1 MEISKKIS
9 EKFECDIQ
17 NIAKL
22 FIEYFD
28 KRLNEKIND
37 YVLNWIEYV
46 IRLIPPKKREVHFSK
61 GFWERAPKE
70 CWKQIRFL
78 ADRFKSGENVNPYLS
93 KTVQNALQGKRTDML
108 WTDWEISHFHLSE
121 NIPNGS
127 YFSGRSD
134 YLLFAIVGDYFV
146 CFLDA
151 RPHPKGA
158 EFADPELY
166 KYICESWPELVN
178 NLEGISPDKDWSKEE
193 IHKFRQRGLNV
204 CYSYNGQVKALGGLT
219 TVSGKSVR
227 SVFLKDRMTFE
238 LGELSKRL
246 ADYVEK
252 EFINFSESDYLLKLE
267 TDGVRL
273 VCSSSNESAVLDE
286 RNYSTVNYI
295 FNQRWLVE
303 KVVECNRV
311 AQMDA

>member
-17 NIAKL
+17 NIAKS

-28 KRLNEKIND
+28 KRLNKKIND

-70 CWKQIRFL
+70 CRKQIRFL
-78 ADRFKSGENVNPYLS
+78 ADRFKSGEDVNPYLS
-93 KTVQNALQGKRTDML
+93 TTVQNALQGKRTDML
-108 WTDWEISHFHLSE
+108 WTDWEICHFHLSE

-127 YFSGRSD
+127 YFSDRSD
-134 YLLFAIVGDYFV
+134 YLLFAIIGDYFV

-238 LGELSKRL
+238 LDELSKRL
-246 ADYVEK
+246 ADYIEK
-252 EFINFSESDYLLKLE
+252 EFINFSERDYLLKLE
-267 TDGVRL
+267 TDGIRL

-286 RNYSTVNYI
+286 QNYPTVNYI

-303 KVVECNRV
+303 KMVECNRV
-311 AQMDA
+311 TQMDA

>member
-17 NIAKL
+17 NIAKS

-28 KRLNEKIND
+28 KRLNKKIND

-158 EFADPELY
+158 EFANPELY
-166 KYICESWPELVN
+166 INTYVN
-178 NLEGISPDKDWSKEE
+178 
-193 IHKFRQRGLNV
+193 
-204 CYSYNGQVKALGGLT
+204 LG
-219 TVSGKSVR
+219 R
-227 SVFLKDRMTFE
+227 S
-238 LGELSKRL
+238 
-246 ADYVEK
+246 
-252 EFINFSESDYLLKLE
+252 
-267 TDGVRL
+267 
-273 VCSSSNESAVLDE
+273 
-286 RNYSTVNYI
+286 
-295 FNQRWLVE
+295 
-303 KVVECNRV
+303 
-311 AQMDA
+311 

>member
-70 CWKQIRFL
+70 CCEQIRSL
-78 ADRFKSGENVNPYLS
+78 ADKFKSGQDVNPYLS

-108 WTDWEISHFHLSE
+108 WTDWEICHFHLSE

-127 YFSGRSD
+127 YFSKRSD
-134 YLLFAIVGDYFV
+134 YLLFAIIGDYFV

-158 EFADPELY
+158 DFADPELY

-227 SVFLKDRMTFE
+227 SVFFKDRMTFE
-238 LGELSKRL
+238 LDELSKRL
-246 ADYVEK
+246 ADYIEK
-252 EFINFSESDYLLKLE
+252 EFINFSERDYLLKLE
-267 TDGVRL
+267 TDGIRL

-286 RNYSTVNYI
+286 RNYPTVNYI

>member
-1 MEISKKIS
+1 
-9 EKFECDIQ
+9 
-17 NIAKL
+17 
-22 FIEYFD
+22 
-28 KRLNEKIND
+28 
-37 YVLNWIEYV
+37 
-46 IRLIPPKKREVHFSK
+46 
-61 GFWERAPKE
+61 
-70 CWKQIRFL
+70 
-78 ADRFKSGENVNPYLS
+78 
-93 KTVQNALQGKRTDML
+93 ML
-108 WTDWEISHFHLSE
+108 WTDWEICHFHLSE

-127 YFSGRSD
+127 FFSKRSD
-134 YLLFAIVGDYFV
+134 YLLFAIIGDYFV
-146 CFLDA
+146 YFLDA

-238 LGELSKRL
+238 LDELSKRL
-246 ADYVEK
+246 ADYIEK

-267 TDGVRL
+267 TDGIRL

-286 RNYSTVNYI
+286 QNYPTVNYI
-295 FNQRWLVE
+295 FNQKWLVE
-303 KVVECNRV
+303 KMFKR
-311 AQMDA
+311 

>member
-1 MEISKKIS
+1 MDFSKKIS
-9 EKFECDIQ
+9 GKFECDIQ

-70 CWKQIRFL
+70 CCEQIRSL
-78 ADRFKSGENVNPYLS
+78 ADKFKSGQDVNPYLS

-108 WTDWEISHFHLSE
+108 WTDWEICHFHLSE

-127 YFSGRSD
+127 YFSKRSD
-134 YLLFAIVGDYFV
+134 YLLFAIIGDYFV

-158 EFADPELY
+158 DFADPELY

-238 LGELSKRL
+238 LDELSKRL
-246 ADYVEK
+246 ADYIEK
-252 EFINFSESDYLLKLE
+252 EFINFSERDYLLKLE
-267 TDGVRL
+267 TDGIRL

-286 RNYSTVNYI
+286 QNYPTVNYI

-303 KVVECNRV
+303 KMFKR
-311 AQMDA
+311 

>member
-9 EKFECDIQ
+9 GKFECDIQ

-70 CWKQIRFL
+70 CCEQIRSL
-78 ADRFKSGENVNPYLS
+78 ADKFKSGQDVNPYLS

-108 WTDWEISHFHLSE
+108 WTDWEICHFHLSE

-127 YFSGRSD
+127 YFSKRSD
-134 YLLFAIVGDYFV
+134 YLLFAIIGDYFV

-238 LGELSKRL
+238 LDELSKRL
-246 ADYVEK
+246 ADYIEK
-252 EFINFSESDYLLKLE
+252 EFINFSERDYLLKLE
-267 TDGVRL
+267 TDGIRL

-286 RNYSTVNYI
+286 QNYPTVNYI

-303 KVVECNRV
+303 KMFKR
-311 AQMDA
+311 

>member
-1 MEISKKIS
+1 MDFSKKIS
-9 EKFECDIQ
+9 GKLECDIQ

-70 CWKQIRFL
+70 CCEQIRSL
-78 ADRFKSGENVNPYLS
+78 ADKFKSGQDVNPYLS

-108 WTDWEISHFHLSE
+108 WTDWEICHFHLSE

-127 YFSGRSD
+127 YFSKRSD
-134 YLLFAIVGDYFV
+134 YLLFAIIGDYFV

-193 IHKFRQRGLNV
+193 IHKFRQRSLNV

-238 LGELSKRL
+238 LDELSKRL
-246 ADYVEK
+246 ADYIEK
-252 EFINFSESDYLLKLE
+252 EFINFSERDYLLKLE
-267 TDGVRL
+267 TDGIRL

-286 RNYSTVNYI
+286 QNYPTVNYI

-303 KVVECNRV
+303 KMFKR
-311 AQMDA
+311 

>member
-1 MEISKKIS
+1 MDFSKKIS
-9 EKFECDIQ
+9 GKFECDIQ

-70 CWKQIRFL
+70 CCEQIRSL
-78 ADRFKSGENVNPYLS
+78 ADKFKSGQDVNPYLS

-108 WTDWEISHFHLSE
+108 WTDWEICHFHLSE

-127 YFSGRSD
+127 YFSKRSD
-134 YLLFAIVGDYFV
+134 YLLFAIIGDYFV

-238 LGELSKRL
+238 LDELSKRL
-246 ADYVEK
+246 ADYIEK
-252 EFINFSESDYLLKLE
+252 EFINFSERDYLLKLE
-267 TDGVRL
+267 TDGICL

-286 RNYSTVNYI
+286 QNYPTVNYI

-303 KVVECNRV
+303 K
-311 AQMDA
+311 MFKT

>member
-1 MEISKKIS
+1 MDFSKKIS
-9 EKFECDIQ
+9 GKFECDIQ

-70 CWKQIRFL
+70 CCEQIRSL
-78 ADRFKSGENVNPYLS
+78 ADKFKSGQDVNPYLS

-108 WTDWEISHFHLSE
+108 WTDWEICHFHLSE

-127 YFSGRSD
+127 YFSKRSD
-134 YLLFAIVGDYFV
+134 YLLFAIIGDYFV

-204 CYSYNGQVKALGGLT
+204 CYS
-219 TVSGKSVR
+219 
-227 SVFLKDRMTFE
+227 
-238 LGELSKRL
+238 
-246 ADYVEK
+246 
-252 EFINFSESDYLLKLE
+252 
-267 TDGVRL
+267 
-273 VCSSSNESAVLDE
+273 
-286 RNYSTVNYI
+286 
-295 FNQRWLVE
+295 
-303 KVVECNRV
+303 
-311 AQMDA
+311 

>member
-1 MEISKKIS
+1 MDFSKKIS
-9 EKFECDIQ
+9 GKFECDIQ

-61 GFWERAPKE
+61 DFWERAPKE
-70 CWKQIRFL
+70 CCEQIRSL
-78 ADRFKSGENVNPYLS
+78 ADKFKSGQDVNPYLS

-108 WTDWEISHFHLSE
+108 WTDWEICHFHLSE

-127 YFSGRSD
+127 YFSKRSD
-134 YLLFAIVGDYFV
+134 YLLFAIIGDYFV

-158 EFADPELY
+158 EIADPKLY

-227 SVFLKDRMTFE
+227 SVFLRDRMTFE
-238 LGELSKRL
+238 LDELSKRL
-246 ADYVEK
+246 ADYIEK

-267 TDGVRL
+267 TDGIRL

-286 RNYSTVNYI
+286 QNYPTVNYI

-303 KVVECNRV
+303 KMFKR
-311 AQMDA
+311 

>member
-1 MEISKKIS
+1 MDFSKKIS
-9 EKFECDIQ
+9 GKFECDIQ

-70 CWKQIRFL
+70 CCEQIRSL
-78 ADRFKSGENVNPYLS
+78 ADKFKSGQDVNPYLS

-108 WTDWEISHFHLSE
+108 WTDWEICHFHLSE

-127 YFSGRSD
+127 YFSKRSD
-134 YLLFAIVGDYFV
+134 YLLFAIIGDYFV

-193 IHKFRQRGLNV
+193 IHKFRQRCLNV

-238 LGELSKRL
+238 LDELSKRL
-246 ADYVEK
+246 ADYIEK

-267 TDGVRL
+267 TDGIRL

-286 RNYSTVNYI
+286 QNYPTVNYI

-303 KVVECNRV
+303 KMFKR
-311 AQMDA
+311 

>member
-1 MEISKKIS
+1 MDFSKKIS
-9 EKFECDIQ
+9 GKFECDIQ

-61 GFWERAPKE
+61 DFWERAPKE
-70 CWKQIRFL
+70 CCEQIRSL
-78 ADRFKSGENVNPYLS
+78 ADKFKSGQDVNPYLS

-108 WTDWEISHFHLSE
+108 WTDWEICHFHLSE

-127 YFSGRSD
+127 YFSKRSD
-134 YLLFAIVGDYFV
+134 YLLFAIIGDYFV

-246 ADYVEK
+246 ADYIEK

-267 TDGVRL
+267 TDGIRL

-286 RNYSTVNYI
+286 RNYPTVNYI

-303 KVVECNRV
+303 KMFKR
-311 AQMDA
+311 

>member
-1 MEISKKIS
+1 MDFSKKIS
-9 EKFECDIQ
+9 GKFECDIQ

-61 GFWERAPKE
+61 DFWERAPKE
-70 CWKQIRFL
+70 CCEQIRSL
-78 ADRFKSGENVNPYLS
+78 ADKFKSGQDVNPYLS

-108 WTDWEISHFHLSE
+108 WTDWEICHFHLSE

-127 YFSGRSD
+127 YFSKRSD
-134 YLLFAIVGDYFV
+134 YLLFAIIGDYFV

-227 SVFLKDRMTFE
+227 SVFLRDRMTFE
-238 LGELSKRL
+238 LDELSKRL
-246 ADYVEK
+246 ADYIEK

-267 TDGVRL
+267 TDGIRL

-286 RNYSTVNYI
+286 QNYPTVNYI

-303 KVVECNRV
+303 KMFKR
-311 AQMDA
+311 